1 MSASKEILVRPE
13 VEQMHRTKTGG
24 EEESEKEIIRL
35 KNQVMGVYMA
45 KRAVPARHGTAL
57 SSTALCHARA

>member
-13 VEQMHRTKTGG
+13 VEQMHRTKTGR

-45 KRAVPARHGTAL
+45 KRAVPATAQ
-57 SSTALCHARA
+57 H